1 MLTCSI
7 CCETNEVRMV
17 KVNIGKG
24 RTQEIPYC
32 KRHAAHLEPTC
43 QTEQKGEDDIV
54 AYCCGRPVNPKTGRC
69 STCGDRYD

>member
-7 CCETNEVRMV
+7 CCETSEVRMV

-43 QTEQKGEDDIV
+43 QTEQKGD
-54 AYCCGRPVNPKTGRC
+54 C